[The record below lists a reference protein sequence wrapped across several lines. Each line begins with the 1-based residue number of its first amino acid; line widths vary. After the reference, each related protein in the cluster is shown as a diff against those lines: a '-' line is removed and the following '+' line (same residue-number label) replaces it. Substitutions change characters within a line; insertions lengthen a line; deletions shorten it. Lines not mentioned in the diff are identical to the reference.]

1 MRHPTVMSHGEFTLR
16 ILTALVLG
24 LLIGLERQWHR
35 RLADLKVTALVCMG
49 ASLFTGAH
57 ELFPWRGDDP
67 TRIGAQVVVG
77 VGFLGAGLLWRDRGE
92 VRGITTA
99 ATVWCSAAVGT
110 LVGTGALTHAA
121 LATAVIVLGNTLLRP
136 VGRLLHYRMATD
148 SMSAMRRVRVTF
160 DLQLEGEVRERVHIF
175 AEHRSVE
182 MYRRLEMTADH
193 GDGHV
198 EFDVELDGDE
208 GERALRA
215 LSDELRDVGVMRV
228 ETERVG

>member
-1 MRHPTVMSHGEFTLR
+1 MSHTEFTLR
-16 ILTALVLG
+16 LLTALVLG

-67 TRIGAQVVVG
+67 TRIAAQVVVG

-110 LVGTGALTHAA
+110 VVGTGALTQAA
-121 LATAVIVLGNTLLRP
+121 LATAIIVLGNTLLRP

-148 SMSAMRRVRVTF
+148 TGSALRRVRVTY
-160 DLQLEGEVRERVHIF
+160 DLQLESKVRDLVHGF
-175 AEHRSVE
+175 AEHRAAEFHRSV
-182 MYRRLEMTADH
+182 EMTADH
-193 GDGHV
+193 GDGHM
-198 EFDVELDGDE
+198 EFDVELDGQE
-208 GERALRA
+208 GERALRG
-215 LSDELRDVGVMRV
+215 LSDELRKLGALRV

>member
-1 MRHPTVMSHGEFTLR
+1 MSHSDFILR
-16 ILTALVLG
+16 LLTALVLG

-35 RLADLKVTALVCMG
+35 RLDDLKVTALVCMG

-67 TRIGAQVVVG
+67 TRIAAQVVVG

-110 LVGTGALTHAA
+110 VVGTGALVKAA
-121 LATAVIVLGNTLLRP
+121 LATVLIVAGNTLLRP
-136 VGRLLHYRMATD
+136 VGRLLHYRMVTD
-148 SMSAMRRVRVTF
+148 SASTMRRVRIAYPQALEA
-160 DLQLEGEVRERVHIF
+160 DLRGLVDGF

-182 MYRRLEMTADH
+182 LHRSVETTATSEE
-193 GDGHV
+193 GHI
-198 EFDVELDGDE
+198 EFDVEVDGRD
-208 GERALRA
+208 GERALRQLVERVREKGA
-215 LSDELRDVGVMRV
+215 RRV

>member
-1 MRHPTVMSHGEFTLR
+1 MSHTEFTLR
-16 ILTALVLG
+16 LLTALVLG

-57 ELFPWRGDDP
+57 EFFPWRGDDP
-67 TRIGAQVVVG
+67 TRIAAQVVVG
-77 VGFLGAGLLWRDRGE
+77 VGFLGAGLLWRERGE

-110 LVGTGALTHAA
+110 VVGTGALTQAA

-136 VGRLLHYRMATD
+136 VGRLLHYRMSTD
-148 SMSAMRRVRVTF
+148 SMSAMRRVRVTY
-160 DLQLEGEVRERVHIF
+160 DLELEGEVRELVYAF
-175 AEHRSVE
+175 AEHPSAELQRNVE
-182 MYRRLEMTADH
+182 TSAEH
-193 GDGHV
+193 GDAHL
-198 EFDVELDGDE
+198 EFDVELDGRD
-208 GERALRA
+208 GERALRR
-215 LSDELRDVGVMRV
+215 LSDDLRALGATRV